1 MTKSDNIWV
10 LTDFRIGN
18 SVQAIALADS
28 LDEKYEIKNLEYNF
42 FAKLPNF
49 LLGKSIFHIKNK
61 EILKTDTPPKMIIS
75 SGRRCAKVA
84 EYLKSI
90 FPDTKLI
97 QIMKPSTNPEI
108 FDMIILPQ
116 HDVFEASNE
125 VKSRV
130 IRTIGSLNNI
140 KDRIKK
146 YKALPRK
153 YSSMKSFIGV
163 LIGGNTK
170 DYSFSKKD
178 AEELCKSI
186 ENAVSYNDI
195 PAFITFSRRTPDF
208 MKKMFEKVFKWP
220 NIIYDPTV
228 ETNPG
233 NNPYIGIL
241 KFADYVVMTCDSVS
255 MCSEV
260 ASSGK
265 PAYIYCPNGF
275 ESKKHKYLLQQIIDL
290 EIAKP
295 FSPTTGK
302 LENYKY
308 KPLDEI
314 SKVAKHVKK
323 NIVNSA

>member
-1 MTKSDNIWV
+1 MTKSNNIWV

-28 LDEKYEIKNLEYNF
+28 LGEKYEIKKLEYNF

-49 LLGKSIFHIKNK
+49 LLGKTIVHIKNK
-61 EILKTDTPPKMIIS
+61 NILDTKAPPKMIIS

-84 EYLKSI
+84 EYMKSLY
-90 FPDTKLI
+90 PDTKLI
-97 QIMKPSTNPEI
+97 QIMRPDTNPEI
-108 FDMIILPQ
+108 FDHIILPQ
-116 HDVFEASNE
+116 HDVFDANDK

-140 KDRIKK
+140 KERVKK

-153 YSSMKSFIGV
+153 YASMKSFIGV

-170 DYSFSKKD
+170 EYSFSEKD

-186 ENAVSYNDI
+186 ENAVLYNDI
-195 PAFITFSRRTPDF
+195 PAFITFSRRTPEF
-208 MKKMFEKVFKWP
+208 MKKMFEKTFKWP
-220 NIIYDPTV
+220 NIIYDPTI
-228 ETNPG
+228 ETNPE

-241 KFADYVVMTCDSVS
+241 KYADYVVMTCDSVS

-260 ASSGK
+260 VSSGK
-265 PAYIYCPNGF
+265 PAYIYCPSGF
-275 ESKKHKYLLQQIIDL
+275 ESKKHKYLLQQLIDI

-295 FSPTTGK
+295 FSIATGK
-302 LENYKY
+302 LEKYKY

-314 SKVAKHVKK
+314 AKVAKQVKK
-323 NIVNSA
+323 SQSK